1 MKQELGKSNRSIDEI
16 NDELERLKQ
25 ENIIIFDEL
34 DRIKD
39 EVYLKENYNG

>member
-1 MKQELGKSNRSIDEI
+1 MKQELGKANRSIDEI